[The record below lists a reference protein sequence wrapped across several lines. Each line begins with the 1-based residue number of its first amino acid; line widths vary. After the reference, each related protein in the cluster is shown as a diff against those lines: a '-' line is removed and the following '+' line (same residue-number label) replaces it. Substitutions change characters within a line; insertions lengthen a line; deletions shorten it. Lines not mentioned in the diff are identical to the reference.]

1 MTAQAPTRPL
11 YRPIQWCPDCH
22 APVPVQLDECPECG
36 EPMPLAAQVIPAT
49 TPEVCPGCKREGCDG
64 SREHCPDRWR

>member
-11 YRPIQWCPDCH
+11 YRPAQWCPGCH

-36 EPMPLAAQVIPAT
+36 EPLPLAVQIIPVAT
-49 TPEVCPGCKREGCDG
+49 PDVCQGCKRGGCDG